1 MGYAATT
8 GFILYWNPDQL
19 FVIHRYQNVW
29 FDEYNSRLSIEDRCI
44 PFIYS
49 FVNITKV
56 LFIIKSSSNLFHV
69 YLILN
74 PIHFAIQQLSHMK
87 LSYLPLEKMGIN
99 FLDDEDSTIPYITD
113 TIQNSSA
120 VHQLPS
126 KANINVWIIAINGE
140 KSITSQG
147 IPDELNCHQTPRVKS
162 NIKIN
167 LCRRKIY

>member
-1 MGYAATT
+1 MGYAATK

-49 FVNITKV
+49 FVNIMKV

-87 LSYLPLEKMGIN
+87 LSYLPLERELVLIYWMMNILQSYISLIKPQIHQPVTN
-99 FLDDEDSTIPYITD
+99 FQYRLKKKWIIS
-113 TIQNSSA
+113 
-120 VHQLPS
+120 
-126 KANINVWIIAINGE
+126 INVEDPITAQGAID
-140 KSITSQG
+140 K
-147 IPDELNCHQTPRVKS
+147 LNLYQTPREKPKV
-162 NIKIN
+162 NII
-167 LCRRKIY
+167 LRKRNS